1 MGRRKGDNPFKA
13 RQSGM
18 IDGKIKLIKGYLASL
33 PKGVTFEHYK
43 DFEKYIADKVGCHIT
58 TITRQDAYI
67 KLIVTKWGDI
77 NPDIDK
83 IDPDNAT
90 PAQIKKLIDYYK
102 VESATLKGNLRRK
115 QKYFESA
122 EYINE
127 WLESNAASEQP
138 HLLPWLSDANIEPK
152 RLSDESV
159 TPKQTNLLSSNLEK
173 PDGTGN
179 EASWQLKYEVTCE
192 AFALYI
198 SKTGRIWNII
208 YDRKA
213 DTLIGAPIT
222 EDDDTIDYYLPD
234 ESVPNASLRYLREF
248 LDGKGR

>member
-1 MGRRKGDNPFKA
+1 MGRRKGDNPFKS
-13 RQSGM
+13 RQLGM
-18 IDGKIKLIKGYLASL
+18 IDGKIKLINGYLASL
-33 PKGVTFEHYK
+33 PKGLTFEEYK
-43 DFEKYIADKVGCHIT
+43 DFEKYIADKVGCCIT

-67 KLIVTKWGDI
+67 KLIVTKWGDM

-90 PAQIKKLIDYYK
+90 PAQIKKLVDYYK
-102 VESATLKGNLRRK
+102 VESATSKGDLRRK

-127 WLESNAASEQP
+127 WLESNATSEQP
-138 HLLPWLSDANIEPK
+138 YLIPWLAEADMEPK
-152 RLSDESV
+152 RLSDDSV
-159 TPKQTNLLSSNLEK
+159 ITEQTKLLSGGLDK
-173 PDGTGN
+173 PEGTGS
-179 EASWQLKYEVTCE
+179 EPSWQQKYEVTCE

>member
-1 MGRRKGDNPFKA
+1 MGRRKGDNPFKP
-13 RQSGM
+13 RQLRM

-33 PKGVTFEHYK
+33 SKGLTFEDYK
-43 DFEKYIADKVGCHIT
+43 EFEKHIAEKVGCHIT
-58 TITRQDAYI
+58 TITRQVAYT

-90 PAQIKKLIDYYK
+90 PAQIKKLIDYNK
-102 VESATLKGNLRRK
+102 VKIATLKGDLRRK

-122 EYINE
+122 KYINE
-127 WLESNAASEQP
+127 WLESNATSKQP
-138 HLLPWLSDANIEPK
+138 HLIPWLSEANMEPK
-152 RLSDESV
+152 RLSDDSV
-159 TPKQTNLLSSNLEK
+159 ITEQTKLLSGNLEK
-173 PDGTGN
+173 LDATGN
-179 EASWQLKYEVTCE
+179 EASWQQKYEVTCE

-248 LDGKGR
+248 LNGKGR

>member
-1 MGRRKGDNPFKA
+1 MGRRKGDNAFKP
-13 RQSGM
+13 RQTKM
-18 IDGKIKLIKGYLASL
+18 IDAKIKQIKGYLASL
-33 PKGVTFEHYK
+33 AKGLKFDNYK
-43 DFEKYIADKVGCHIT
+43 DFEKYIAERVGCHHT
-58 TITRQDAYI
+58 TITRQDAYT
-67 KLIVTKWGDI
+67 KLIVAKWGDM

-90 PAQIKKLIDYYK
+90 PAQTKKLIDYYK
-102 VESATLKGNLRRK
+102 VESATLKGDLRRK

-127 WLESNAASEQP
+127 WLESNATSKQP
-138 HLLPWLSDANIEPK
+138 HLIPWLSEANMEPK
-152 RLSDESV
+152 RLSEDSV
-159 TPKQTNLLSSNLEK
+159 TPELTNLLSGNLDK

-179 EASWQLKYEVTCE
+179 EASWQQKYEVTCE